1 MSNADEQ
8 KSPTD
13 VRPGKPVR
21 PAHPIPWHVLAAVG
35 MLVCGLFVTLVGW
48 RNADSLTDELARE
61 RFEARAAE
69 VAFAIEDRVD
79 TYQMALRGGLAL
91 FSSMDRVSREQWRE
105 YVAALELQHN
115 YPGIQGIGYTPLVR
129 PEELAGH
136 QQSIRAQ
143 GFPDYSI
150 KPPGRRQLYTPI
162 VFLEPFDAR
171 NQRAFG
177 FDMFSEPVRR
187 MAMARACDT
196 GRTEISGKVTLMQ
209 ETDEGVQ
216 AGFLMYLPHYAP
228 GAPLFTVEQR
238 RAALRGYV
246 YSPFRMNDFMRG
258 LALKSISGVGLE
270 VYDGLTPSAD
280 ALMFRSKALREQ
292 PSPRRRPM
300 FRSERSLFTFG
311 HDWRLSF
318 QSLPDFEAGVDR
330 TVPRMVLAGGLSTS
344 LLLSIITFILLN
356 TRAKALALANA
367 MTAELRASEEH
378 TRLILE
384 STGEPLYGIDT
395 KGNCTFCN
403 PACLR
408 ALGYASDKD
417 VLGRNMHELIHHSH
431 ADGSAFDV
439 LDCRIYQ
446 AFQQGEGTHADDEL
460 LWRADGT
467 SFPAEYRSHPQ
478 RRDGEIVGAV
488 VVFQDITERKRSAE
502 LLATQRQRLA
512 NIIEGTNVGTW
523 EWNVQ
528 TGELEINER
537 WAAIVGYSCEE
548 LAPVGI
554 ETWARLAHPEDLKR
568 SMELLGRHFAG
579 ALDYYEFEC
588 RMRHKDG
595 GWVWVLDRGKVATR
609 TEDGKPLLMS
619 GTHQDITKR
628 KLAEADSAQ
637 LVGLINAASQ
647 AAIIATDTDGLI
659 TVFNRGAENMLGY
672 TAEELVGLRTPE
684 LLHPTRELEE
694 HGARLAAELNR
705 PVEGVD
711 RLVGMA
717 RDWGYEARRSTF
729 IRKDG
734 GHIPV
739 ELVIT
744 DIRDA
749 DGRPVGFL
757 GIAVDISTRLKTE
770 QALRESE
777 GRLSA
782 ILETA
787 VDAIF
792 TADQGGR
799 ILMANPAAC
808 RTFGY
813 ELGELVGQNLTLI
826 MPEPYHSEH
835 PGYMERYAR
844 TGEPHVIGLGGREVH
859 GQRKDGSIVPLEIS
873 LSQFSS
879 GGERLFAGILR
890 DISDRVR
897 ARESLEA
904 ANAELAARQKILD
917 ADMEA
922 AAEIQ
927 RSLLPSE
934 GTCSLG
940 IESDFRFMP
949 SATIGGDIFNLVCL
963 GSQHTGLYMV
973 DVSGHGVP
981 AALVSVSV
989 AQELSPSGEMFV
1001 DKTLDEPRS
1010 PEVVLRMLD
1019 AAFPLERFDK
1029 FFSMFYFVYEPFS
1042 GVLTYCNAGHP
1053 PPLLLRAGGGLERL
1067 EEGGTLVGLGLGD
1080 SYVSGRLAIGEGD
1093 TLLVYTDGVT
1103 ELENPQG
1110 AQFGMEVL
1118 ETLFQTSGNAS
1129 PEQVLQT
1136 LTGALQAHADGRPP
1150 DDDISLVCVR
1160 FSRI

>member
-1 MSNADEQ
+1 MSNADER
-8 KSPTD
+8 KTPSGS
-13 VRPGKPVR
+13 RPGEPVR
-21 PAHPIPWHVLAAVG
+21 PAQPIPWHVLAAVG
-35 MLVCGLFVTLVGW
+35 MLVCGLFVTLLGW
-48 RNADSLTDELARE
+48 RNADSLTDELAQE

-69 VAFAIEDRVD
+69 IAHAIEDRVD
-79 TYQMALRGGLAL
+79 TYEMALRGGLAL
-91 FSSMDRVSREQWRE
+91 SSALGRVSREQWRE
-105 YVAALELQHN
+105 YVAALKLLQN
-115 YPGIQGIGYTPLVR
+115 YPGIQGLGYAPLVR
-129 PEELAGH
+129 DGDVRRHEEM
-136 QQSIRAQ
+136 IRAQ
-143 GFPDYSI
+143 GFPSYSI
-150 KPPGRRQLYTPI
+150 KPPGPRQIYMPI
-162 VFLEPFDAR
+162 VYLEPFDAS

-187 MAMARACDT
+187 KAMERARDT
-196 GRTEISGKVTLMQ
+196 GRTEVSGKVTLVQ
-209 ETDEGVQ
+209 DSDEGVQ
-216 AGFLMYLPHYAP
+216 AGFLMYLPDYAP
-228 GAPLFTVEQR
+228 GARLSTVAQR
-238 RAALRGYV
+238 REALRGYV
-246 YSPFRMNDFMRG
+246 FSPFRMNDFMQG

-270 VYDGLTPSAD
+270 VHDGLTPSAD

-292 PSPRRRPM
+292 PLPQRGPM
-300 FRSERSLFTFG
+300 FRSERSLFIFG

-330 TVPRMVLAGGLSTS
+330 TVPRMVLTGGLSTS

-356 TRAKALALANA
+356 TRAKALALATA

-403 PACLR
+403 PACAR
-408 ALGYASDKD
+408 ALGYASADD
-417 VLGRNMHELIHHSH
+417 LLGRNMHALIHQPL
-431 ADGSAFDV
+431 ADGSAQAE
-439 LDCRIYQ
+439 DCRIARTIQ
-446 AFQQGEGTHADDEL
+446 TGEAVHLEDEL

-467 SFPAEYRSHPQ
+467 SFPAEHWSHPQ

-488 VVFQDITERKRSAE
+488 VVFRDITERKRNAE
-502 LLATQRQRLA
+502 LLAAQRQRLA

-528 TGELEINER
+528 TGELDINER
-537 WAAIVGYSCEE
+537 WAEIIGYSCEE

-554 ETWARLAHPEDLKR
+554 ETWARQAHPEDLKR

-579 ALDYYEFEC
+579 TLDYYEFEC

-595 GWVWVLDRGKVATR
+595 GWVWVLDRGKVATW

-647 AAIIATDTDGLI
+647 AAIIATDTDGRI

-684 LLHPTRELEE
+684 LLHPAQELEE
-694 HGARLAAELNR
+694 HGARLAAELNH
-705 PVEGVD
+705 PVEGID

-734 GHIPV
+734 RHIPV

-749 DGRPVGFL
+749 DGHPVGFL
-757 GIAVDISTRLKTE
+757 GIAVDISARLKTE

-792 TADQGGR
+792 TADQRGR

-808 RTFGY
+808 QTFGY
-813 ELGELVGQNLTLI
+813 ELDELVGHNLTLI

-835 PGYMERYAR
+835 PGYLERYTR
-844 TGEPHVIGLGGREVH
+844 TGVPHIIGQGNREVH
-859 GQRKDGSIVPLEIS
+859 GQRKDGSIIPLEIS
-873 LSQFSS
+873 VSEFHS

-904 ANAELAARQKILD
+904 ANAELAARQKALD
-917 ADMEA
+917 ADLEA

-927 RSLLPSE
+927 RSLLPKQ

-940 IESDFRFMP
+940 IEADFRFMP

-963 GSQHTGLYMV
+963 GPEHTGLYMV

-989 AQELSPSGEMFV
+989 AQELSPTGEVLM
-1001 DKTLDEPRS
+1001 DRLIDEPRR
-1010 PEVVLRMLD
+1010 PDDVLRLLD
-1019 AAFPLERFDK
+1019 AAFPIERFDK
-1029 FFSMFYFVYEPFS
+1029 FFSMFYLVYEPRS
-1042 GVLTYCNAGHP
+1042 GKLTYCNAGHP
-1053 PPLLLRAGGGLERL
+1053 SPMLLRAGGGLQFL
-1067 EEGGTLVGLGLGD
+1067 EEGGTLVGMGLVDAYAQGAVEVGD
-1080 SYVSGRLAIGEGD
+1080 GD
-1093 TLLVYTDGVT
+1093 TLLMYTDGVT
-1103 ELENPQG
+1103 ELESLEG
-1110 AQFGMEVL
+1110 VQFGPEQL
-1118 ETLFQTSGNAS
+1118 EALFQTLRNAS
-1129 PEQVLQT
+1129 PEQVLQVI
-1136 LTGALQAHADGRPP
+1136 TGKLQAHADGRPP

-1160 FSRI
+1160 FSRM